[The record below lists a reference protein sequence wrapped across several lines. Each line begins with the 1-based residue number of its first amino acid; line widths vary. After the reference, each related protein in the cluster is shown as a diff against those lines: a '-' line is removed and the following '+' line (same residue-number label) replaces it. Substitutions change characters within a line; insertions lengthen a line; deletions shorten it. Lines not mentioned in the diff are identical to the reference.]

1 MEPTPAEVAR
11 TLAAGHLPARIRTDR
26 GPDGGSSASRA
37 PEFAVTHVTDR
48 MGRVLLLLAED
59 SPVDRALRPVAAD
72 GDAVAQLMVA
82 DRQPVAGSPWRGRIT
97 MSGWATR
104 LTGIAAHRAAMDFA
118 EVNSIGE
125 LLDIGRGRV
134 LYRLDLAEIEWA
146 TPGYD
151 AEDTGPDG
159 LRRIDVDVD
168 AFLDAEADPFG
179 ADEQTLLNDL
189 ADHHDDLLAELCAQA
204 RETAVPGAS
213 NARALR
219 LDRYGLT
226 LGVEVEGEER
236 WIRAGFRHPI
246 ADLAELAEVFH
257 LLACCR
263 CRPESHQHSPEEHAR

>member
-11 TLAAGHLPARIRTDR
+11 TLAAGHLPARIRTS
-26 GPDGGSSASRA
+26 GEPAGGSPV

-72 GDAVAQLMVA
+72 GDAVAQLTVA

-104 LTGIAAHRAAMDFA
+104 LAGIAAHRAAMDFA
-118 EVNSIGE
+118 EVNPIGE
-125 LLDIGRGRV
+125 LLDIGRGSV
-134 LYRLDLAEIEWA
+134 LYRLDLAEIEWV

-159 LRRIDVDVD
+159 LRRTDVDVD
-168 AFLDAEADPFG
+168 AFLDAEPDPF
-179 ADEQTLLNDL
+179 APEEQKLLHDL
-189 ADHHDDLLAELCAQA
+189 ADHHEDLLAELCAQA

-226 LGVEVEGEER
+226 LGVEVAGEER

-246 ADLAELAEVFH
+246 GDLKELAEVFH

-263 CRPESHQHSPEEHAR
+263 CRPESHQHSPETHAH

>member
-1 MEPTPAEVAR
+1 MEPTPAEIAR
-11 TLAAGHLPARIRTDR
+11 TLAAGHLPARVRTEC
-26 GPDGGSSASRA
+26 GSERT
-37 PEFAVTHVTDR
+37 PVTEFAVTHVTDR

-72 GDAVAQLMVA
+72 GDAVAQLLIA
-82 DRQPVAGSPWRGRIT
+82 DRQPVPGGPWHGRIT

-104 LTGIAAHRAAMDFA
+104 LAGVSSHRAAMDFA
-118 EVNSIGE
+118 EVSPVGE
-125 LLDIGRGRV
+125 LLDVGRGSV

-151 AEDTGPDG
+151 APDTDPDG
-159 LRRIDVDVD
+159 LRRVDVDVD
-168 AFLDAEADPFG
+168 AFLDAEPDLFG
-179 ADEQTLLNDL
+179 AEEQKLLADL
-189 ADHHDDLLAELCAQA
+189 ADHHEDLLSELCAQA
-204 RETAVPGAS
+204 RETVVPGAR

-226 LGVEVEGEER
+226 LGVDVDDEER

-246 ADLAELAEVFH
+246 SDLRELAEIFH

-263 CRPESHQHSPEEHAR
+263 CRPESHQHAH